1 MPEVKEIVVV
11 CDPSYQ
17 DIFEGMQMH
26 INKMDVNTSHLIYFF
41 WFYRFSL

>member
-26 INKMDVNTSHLIYFF
+26 INRMDVINTRLIYFS